1 MLTSYDQVRKELT
14 PWLRS
19 KRSVR
24 TPLATLNDYVDI
36 FHPRDPVTS
45 KHVDIIEPISNG
57 KPLPGDGVEILE
69 LLREKDGSSDFQLTF
84 TPTPLNLG
92 RTSSDTVDLILFDEL
107 SVFDELNKIRNL
119 GEEFSS
125 IRIMSETHPR
135 QHAEEEGSDDET
147 GNITS
152 HSILLHC
159 AFTADFQDYLLKDEQ
174 IKFMNN
180 LLFKTELSM
189 KPGLRITASID
200 DSIGRWKVRK
210 THVLD
215 MSWKE
220 AKKEGD
226 RIFAREK
233 LFLRFSLVLGRYGRA
248 IRYDTEDLS

>member
-1 MLTSYDQVRKELT
+1 MQNEPCSSLPAEIRNEIYQYCIVNEENKVVNILHYPNSITRRSVRRASSQANFSQSSWGFTQTYMQVRYRYPTTLYCGITLTSYDQVRKELT

-45 KHVDIIEPISNG
+45 KHVGIIEPMCNG

-92 RTSSDTVDLILFDEL
+92 RTSSDAVDLTLFDEL
-107 SVFDELNKIRNL
+107 SVFDELNKIRNY

-125 IRIMSETHPR
+125 IRIMLETRPR

-147 GNITS
+147 GKSHLTAFCSIVHLPPTSKITYS
-152 HSILLHC
+152 RTNRS
-159 AFTADFQDYLLKDEQ
+159 
-174 IKFMNN
+174 
-180 LLFKTELSM
+180 S
-189 KPGLRITASID
+189 S
-200 DSIGRWKVRK
+200 
-210 THVLD
+210 
-215 MSWKE
+215 
-220 AKKEGD
+220 
-226 RIFAREK
+226 
-233 LFLRFSLVLGRYGRA
+233 
-248 IRYDTEDLS
+248 